1 MKLRPFFSFYGAK
14 AKIVR
19 RYPAPTHQTIVE
31 PFAGSAS
38 YACAYPT
45 RQVILVEKD
54 PTIAN
59 LWRWLIEDATPTDVM
74 ALPDLEPDQTTND
87 LDINDAAR
95 SLIGFWLNNASSRP
109 CLTPSAWMRSCRKPD
124 QFWGVAIRERVASQ
138 LGHIRHWQVIQG
150 DYSDA
155 PNIAATWFID
165 PPYQDAGR
173 YYRHSSKQIDF
184 THLSDWV
191 LKRQGQVMVCEN
203 VGADWLPFQ
212 PFAIVKTPRRRS
224 VEAIWTNEPI
234 NLFDA
239 RRDPNL

>member
-95 SLIGFWLNNASSRP
+95 SLIGFWLNKGSSRP
-109 CLTPSAWMRSCRKPD
+109 CRTPSKWMRSDTRSG
-124 QFWGVAIRERVASQ
+124 FWSEAIRLRIASQ
-138 LGHIRHWQVIQG
+138 LQHIRHWQVIHG

-165 PPYQDAGR
+165 PPYQIAGTR
-173 YYRHSSKQIDF
+173 YRHSSKQIDF
-184 THLSDWV
+184 THLADWV

-212 PFAIVKTPRRRS
+212 PFTTVNGQKRS
-224 VEAIWTNEPI
+224 STEAIWTNEPI

-239 RRDPNL
+239 RRGPNP